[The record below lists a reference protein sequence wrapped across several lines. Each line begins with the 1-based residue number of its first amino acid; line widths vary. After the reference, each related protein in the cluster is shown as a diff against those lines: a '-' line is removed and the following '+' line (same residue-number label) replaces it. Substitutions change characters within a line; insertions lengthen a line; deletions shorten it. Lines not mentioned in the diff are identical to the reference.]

1 MFQGR
6 MKIGP
11 LAALLATAALAA
23 CDGPADN
30 RDLIVASGATY
41 DDSAFTVNGD
51 ILVGENAKVA
61 GSKVQTVNGNIRV
74 RGGATVRNV
83 ATTNGDIIVGEGAA
97 TGSIEAV
104 NGAARC
110 SDGARVDGDIT
121 LVNGSIVLASESS
134 VSGNVATV
142 NGAISLT
149 GASVEGSVQN
159 YHGDILLDRGTQVA
173 GDLLVLGDDSPA
185 DSPPARI
192 VIGPDSTVRGELIFE
207 HAVQLF
213 VHDSASIGAVTGAEV
228 VPFSGS
234 LDTVVQGG
242 GS

>member
-1 MFQGR
+1 MFHRRTGFAS
-6 MKIGP
+6 
-11 LAALLATAALAA
+11 LAALLAVMVLGA
-23 CDGPADN
+23 CSGTADN

-51 ILVGENAKVA
+51 ILVGENASVS

-83 ATTNGDIIVGEGAA
+83 ATTNGDIIVGEGAE

-104 NGAARC
+104 NGAATC

-121 LVNGSIVLASESS
+121 LVNGSIVLATDSS

-142 NGAISLT
+142 NGGISLT
-149 GASVEGSVQN
+149 GAKVKGSVQN
-159 YHGDILLDRGTQVA
+159 YHGDILLDRGAKVV
-173 GDLLVLGDDSPA
+173 GDIRVLGDDTPS
-185 DSPPARI
+185 DSMPARI
-192 VIGPDSTVRGELIFE
+192 VIGPDSTVTGELIFE

-234 LDTVVQGG
+234 MDSVVQGG